1 MANANTPF
9 GFRPVADLNGGVST
23 GGIRQFAVKS
33 TDGTALYVGD
43 AVVLAGTGSTINGI
57 VYPDVVRAANTDVI
71 QGVIVGFLAATR
83 DSTVYRVAS
92 TERIALVATDPDG
105 LYMIQEGGSG
115 TALTVDDVGLN
126 INYTVVAGST
136 VTGYSGT
143 ILDNA
148 TEATSNLLPLQ
159 LVGFANIPSNEIGYY
174 AKWVVRFN
182 RAQFANQVA
191 GV

>member
-1 MANANTPF
+1 
-9 GFRPVADLNGGVST
+9 
-23 GGIRQFAVKS
+23 
-33 TDGTALYVGD
+33 
-43 AVVLAGTGSTINGI
+43 
-57 VYPDVVRAANTDVI
+57 
-71 QGVIVGFLAATR
+71 
-83 DSTVYRVAS
+83 
-92 TERIALVATDPDG
+92 
-105 LYMIQEGGSG
+105 
-115 TALTVDDVGLN
+115 VGLN

-143 ILDNA
+143 ILDNT

-159 LVGFANIPSNEIGYY
+159 LVGFANIPNNEVGYY